1 MTLITADK
9 LREKQKD
16 YLDSI
21 NSRQMANIQ
30 KRLLEVSKTERRS
43 IDVIDISE
51 TNLNKLREAGYIV
64 DYQAT
69 DHGEFAYIIK
79 W

>member
-1 MTLITADK
+1 MKLIT
-9 LREKQKD
+9 
-16 YLDSI
+16 
-21 NSRQMANIQ
+21 
-30 KRLLEVSKTERRS
+30 

-51 TNLNKLREAGYIV
+51 ANLNKLREAGYIV

-69 DHGEFAYIIK
+69 DNGEFAYIIK